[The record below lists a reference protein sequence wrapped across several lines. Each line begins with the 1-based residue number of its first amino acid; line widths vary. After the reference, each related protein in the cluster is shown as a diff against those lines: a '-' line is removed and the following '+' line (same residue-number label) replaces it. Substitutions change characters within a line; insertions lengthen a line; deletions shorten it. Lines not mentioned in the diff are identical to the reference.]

1 MSVSKQQLD
10 EVRLTGVNAATATNE
25 LDWIALLTDF
35 AEQYE
40 MQLNETL
47 RWISSRTSLQ
57 VACEVMGI
65 PLSPS
70 IASKYTP
77 RDLEMLNSLGDVLWT
92 HGCKVPRLMEHRRM
106 EYVRKGR
113 DTMGFSLTPEEYLRE
128 RAAGKSKN
136 KIAKQQGISGPALFH
151 WLNKWGLKDVAVEQ
165 QEIEQMLSR
174 SALTSSA
181 TIAEPS
187 ADDSDSESIEKA
199 NPTSENDD
207 VAASLEGE
215 ALPATSAGGEAG
227 EGSASGEDGTPGYVL
242 YPRRKLHVVGQ
253 PSNQNEVLLQ
263 KQTINAE
270 QSCSV
275 PAVTAVPLDTVYEKN
290 GDSEVL
296 ESKGGDSK
304 GHDSKA
310 YSQAHDS
317 GAPAPSASDLKTTG
331 TQVCDSN
338 ALDSIA
344 DIHIPLVDR
353 QGLISLP
360 KIINTQELSR
370 DELMQMGIRLL
381 QEAVGRAY
389 GDLSD
394 LLGTGP
400 AGEQIHQYVAHQVE
414 KFIGKKG

>member
-10 EVRLTGVNAATATNE
+10 EVRFTGVDAAKGTNE

-113 DTMGFSLTPEEYLRE
+113 DTMGFSLTREEYLRE

-165 QEIEQMLSR
+165 QEIKQMLSR
-174 SALTSSA
+174 SVLASSA
-181 TIAEPS
+181 TTAEPS
-187 ADDSDSESIEKA
+187 ADNCDSESIEKA
-199 NPTSENDD
+199 NPTSENDE

-215 ALPATSAGGEAG
+215 ALPATSAGGEVE
-227 EGSASGEDGTPGYVL
+227 EGHASGEDGAPGYVL

-253 PSNQNEVLLQ
+253 PSNQNEVLLHRQ
-263 KQTINAE
+263 AINAD

-275 PAVTAVPLDTVYEKN
+275 PAVTAVPLDKVYEKN
-290 GDSEVL
+290 RDSEVL
-296 ESKGGDSK
+296 ESKG
-304 GHDSKA
+304 HDSKA
-310 YSQAHDS
+310 CSHAHDS
-317 GAPAPSASDLKTTG
+317 GAPALPASNSRTTG
-331 TQVCDSN
+331 TQACDSN

-360 KIINTQELSR
+360 KVINTQELSR

-414 KFIGKKG
+414 KFICKKG